1 MDRKTCFI
9 VLAIGIYEMKWV
21 GQISWYTLCWY
32 DLKIV
37 GVLIKYDFGCF
48 KIWEL
53 IMFSRR
59 QNEFES
65 K

>member
-1 MDRKTCFI
+1 
-9 VLAIGIYEMKWV
+9 MKWV
-21 GQISWYTLCWY
+21 GQISWYTLCWS

-37 GVLIKYDFGCF
+37 GVLIKKYDFGCF